1 MQSQP
6 ARELTAQEVESMT
19 DEQLGHLGLDYKDNL
34 SVNSYTLIANEAK
47 RRKALKD
54 AALPFNPRTDI
65 SGDARYLWTRI
76 FIWFWGCPCC
86 SRVAGVSSHR
96 NETKLIEPVRST
108 LFQH

>member
-6 ARELTAQEVESMT
+6 ARELTPEEVGSMT
-19 DEQLGHLGLDYKDNL
+19 DEQLGHLGLDL

-65 SGDARYLWTRI
+65 SADARYLWTRI
-76 FIWFWGCPCC
+76 FTWVLGRSCC
-86 SRVAGVSSHR
+86 SGVASVSSQPSK
-96 NETKLIEPVRST
+96 T
-108 LFQH
+108 